1 VRHLAP
7 LITLGAGALVAGG
20 LLVANE
26 INADRAAD
34 AVLAAAEST
43 IPQAA
48 TTADPGGT
56 TSPLPATPAPP
67 GTATTGTASSR
78 TAATRTAATRTAA
91 TRTAATR
98 TAATRTATTTSGTP
112 GIEWTY
118 RGPVDGTDLS
128 AAISIT
134 GTDAVAYVCDGE
146 DVEFWLSGTATDGI
160 VTLTGP
166 DGSSMTGGF
175 DADLVG
181 GVLTTAS
188 GRWTVS
194 APSAPWP
201 HWAPP
206 VTAGIGGEGA

>member
-67 GTATTGTASSR
+67 GTATTGTATLGTASSR
-78 TAATRTAATRTAA
+78 TAATRI
-91 TRTAATR
+91 
-98 TAATRTATTTSGTP
+98 ATTTSGTAE
-112 GIEWTY
+112 IEWTY

-134 GTDAVAYVCDGE
+134 GTDAVAYVCDGK

-194 APSAPWP
+194 ASSAPWP
-201 HWAPP
+201 DRAPP
-206 VTAGIGGEGA
+206 VTAGPGGEGA